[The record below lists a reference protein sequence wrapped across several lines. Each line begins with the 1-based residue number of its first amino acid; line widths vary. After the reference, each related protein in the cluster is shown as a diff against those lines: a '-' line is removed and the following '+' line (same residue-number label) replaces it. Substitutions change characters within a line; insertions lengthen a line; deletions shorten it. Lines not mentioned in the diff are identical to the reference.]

1 VNNSD
6 PSINADSAA
15 SEVAGDGEQSVLVP
29 EPAPKYD
36 EFSE

>member
-6 PSINADSAA
+6 PSTNANSAA
-15 SEVAGDGEQSVLVP
+15 SDVVGDGEQSVLVP

-36 EFSE
+36 EYSE